1 MTDEDSIPSEIF
13 CEEHPDVAPLRER
26 ALESLQL
33 AIELFNRP
41 TNTARA
47 STVLMLSH
55 HAFEMLLKSIITA
68 RTGTAIDDERGYSY
82 GFDKCLQIAEQQL
95 RVISKDHRKFLS
107 MLDNLRDSA
116 VHYYQLITEDMLY
129 TFAQGAVTLFDE
141 LIRTATGKSL
151 IEFLPERVLPI
162 SGHPPRD
169 VCLLVDSEFQT
180 LKRLVEAGT
189 VPVQE
194 AIAAMRPLMAFAVGG
209 EDQHRR
215 MTTRELEVAIENLKS
230 AQNWQVVFPE
240 IAKLK
245 FSTDGEGIPIRFGV
259 AKEGPDA
266 LPVRII
272 KTGDPTPAE
281 GVIINREVNILDK
294 FNLGLHQLAK
304 NLGLTAP
311 KTTALVREFG
321 IIDDPE
327 CFREISIGSQ
337 RHRRYS
343 KKALDLLRPR
353 LDEVDVAW
361 AKHRASLTRKAVR
374 S

>member
-1 MTDEDSIPSEIF
+1 MTTGSLTPNP
-13 CEEHPDVAPLRER
+13 EHADIAPLRDR

-55 HAFEMLLKSIITA
+55 HAFELLLKSIITA

-95 RVISKDHRKFLS
+95 KVTSKDQRKFLS

-129 TFAQGAVTLFDE
+129 TFAQGAVSLFDE
-141 LIRTATGKSL
+141 LIRTSTGKSL
-151 IEFLPERVLPI
+151 IEYLPERVLPI
-162 SGHPPRD
+162 SGHPPKD

-180 LKRLVEAGT
+180 IKRLVEAGT

-230 AQNWQVVFPE
+230 AQAWQVVFPE

-245 FSTDGEGIPIRFGV
+245 FSTNGDGIPIRFGV
-259 AKEGPDA
+259 TKESPDA
-266 LPVRII
+266 LPVRIL
-272 KTGDPTPAE
+272 KTGDPTPSE

-294 FNLGLHQLAK
+294 FNLGLNQLAE
-304 NLGLTAP
+304 NLGVSAP
-311 KTTALVREFG
+311 RTTALVREYK
-321 IIDDPE
+321 IMEDSE
-327 CFREISIGSQ
+327 CFREIAIGSQ

-343 KKALDLLRPR
+343 KKALDLLRTKVG
-353 LDEVDVAW
+353 EVETVW
-361 AKHRASLTRKAVR
+361 TKHRSALSR
-374 S
+374 SRRSTP

>member
-1 MTDEDSIPSEIF
+1 MTTDSHSPSP
-13 CEEHPDVAPLRER
+13 EHPDVAALRDR

-55 HAFEMLLKSIITA
+55 HAFELLLKSIITA
-68 RTGTAIDDERGYSY
+68 QTGTAIDDERGYSY

-95 RVISKDHRKFLS
+95 KVISKDQRKFLS

-129 TFAQGAVTLFDE
+129 TFAQGAASLFDD

-162 SGHPPRD
+162 SGHPPKD
-169 VCLLVDSEFQT
+169 VCLLVDSEFQAI
-180 LKRLVEAGT
+180 KRLVDAGT
-189 VPVQE
+189 VPVQ
-194 AIAAMRPLMAFAVGG
+194 AAMAAMRPLMAFAVGG

-215 MTTRELEVAIENLKS
+215 MTTRELEVAIENLKA
-230 AQNWQVVFPE
+230 AQTWQVVFPE

-272 KTGDPTPAE
+272 KAGDPTPTE

-294 FNLGLHQLAK
+294 FNLGLNQLAE
-304 NLGLTAP
+304 NLGVTAP
-311 KTTALVREFG
+311 KTTALVREFR
-321 IIDDPE
+321 IMDDPE
-327 CFREISIGSQ
+327 CFREIAIGGQ

-343 KKALDLLRPR
+343 KKALDILRTKAC
-353 LDEVDVAW
+353 DVDAVW